1 VPAGLAALA
10 DALEARVSI
19 DDRSSLP
26 PGAELSA
33 AEVSRRSA
41 SNFLA
46 GFVGMDPARRRAMTA
61 IYAFCRVVDDAVD
74 EAPDPSTGE
83 RQLAFW
89 RHELVRVVHGEAP
102 TTDVGRELRAAVE
115 QFGVPTAR
123 LDDLIDG
130 VATDLEAARRGGAGA
145 GLAGFA
151 DEAALDRYC
160 YCVAS
165 AVGLACLP
173 VFGVHGPVAERFAEA
188 LGQALQRTNILR
200 DLRSDA
206 QIGRCY
212 VPRAWLAEAGVEA
225 AWLRGDGPAD
235 AYADAGPV
243 DRLCRR
249 IAVSAR
255 GHFADA
261 CAELRRLPRAAR
273 RALVPARIM
282 GAIYEALLHKLE
294 RRRGEVRA
302 PRVRVSKWAKL
313 RLAALVF
320 AGVRP

>member
-1 VPAGLAALA
+1 M
-10 DALEARVSI
+10 EARLSV

-61 IYAFCRVVDDAVD
+61 ISAFCRVFDDAVD
-74 EAPDPSTGE
+74 EAPDASTGE

-123 LDDLIDG
+123 LDDLVDG
-130 VATDLEAARRGGAGA
+130 VATDLQAVRGTMQG
-145 GLAGFA
+145 AGFA
-151 DEAALDRYC
+151 DEASLDRYC
-160 YCVAS
+160 YRVAS

-212 VPRAWLAEAGVEA
+212 VPRAWLAEAGVDA
-225 AWLRGDGPAD
+225 AWLRGDGPGE
-235 AYADAGPV
+235 AYADGGPL
-243 DRLCRR
+243 DRLCQRL
-249 IAVSAR
+249 AASAHE
-255 GHFADA
+255 HFAMA
-261 CAELRRLPRAAR
+261 RAELRRLPRAAR